1 MPQRLLDQAENT
13 LPRQEHDC
21 KDEFVTVDPFQLIV
35 LAVLGLCG
43 GALSGL
49 VGVGGGI
56 VFVPALM
63 YVAGWDITEAVAASL
78 AIIVFSSLSGTIRN
92 ARSENPVS
100 WRTAGVLSL
109 AVAPSTLIGVA
120 VSQISPDTVVELA
133 FAALLLGLAYPTA
146 KGRAEGLEAGKSV
159 PVALV
164 LIAGI
169 GIGALSGLVGVGG
182 GVLMVPLM
190 VLGMR
195 ISTKTAVSTSLA
207 VVLSAGLVG
216 ALGYIAVGVV
226 DLAELP
232 LLIVGAIVGAWV
244 GVKLRDPL
252 PDRALR
258 VGFAGFM
265 VLTALYT
272 AVGAF

>member
-1 MPQRLLDQAENT
+1 MELSQLL
-13 LPRQEHDC
+13 L
-21 KDEFVTVDPFQLIV
+21 
-35 LAVLGLCG
+35 LAVLGVCG

-56 VFVPALM
+56 VFVPALL

-78 AIIVFSSLSGTIRN
+78 AIIVFSSLSGTVRN
-92 ARSENPVS
+92 ARSEDPVS
-100 WRTAGVLSL
+100 WRTAGILSL
-109 AVAPSTLIGVA
+109 TVAPSTLIGVG
-120 VSQISPDTVVELA
+120 VSRVSPDVVVELA
-133 FAALLLGLAYPTA
+133 FAALLLALAYPTA
-146 KGRAEGLEAGKSV
+146 KGRSEGASGDRKI

-164 LIAGI
+164 LVAGV

-190 VLGMR
+190 VLGMGLN
-195 ISTKTAVSTSLA
+195 TKTAISTSLA

-216 ALGYIAVGVV
+216 SLGYIAVGVV
-226 DLAELP
+226 DLLELP
-232 LLIVGAIVGAWV
+232 PLIAGAIVGAWI
-244 GVKLRDPL
+244 GVRLRDPL

-265 VLTALYT
+265 VVTAVYT
-272 AVGAF
+272 AAGAF

>member
-1 MPQRLLDQAENT
+1 MDLSQLL
-13 LPRQEHDC
+13 L
-21 KDEFVTVDPFQLIV
+21 
-35 LAVLGLCG
+35 LALLGLCG

-56 VFVPALM
+56 VFVPALL
-63 YVAGWDITEAVAASL
+63 YVAGWNITEAVAASL

-100 WRTAGVLSL
+100 WRTAVLLSL

-120 VSQISPDTVVELA
+120 ISRVSPDVVVELA
-133 FAALLLGLAYPTA
+133 FAALLLCLAYPTA
-146 KGRAEGLEAGKSV
+146 KGRSDGVRASKNI

-164 LIAGI
+164 FAAGV

-190 VLGMR
+190 VLGMGLT
-195 ISTKTAVSTSLA
+195 TKTAISTSLA
-207 VVLSAGLVG
+207 VVLSAGVVG

-226 DLAELP
+226 DLGALP
-232 LLIVGAIVGAWV
+232 PLILGAMAGAWL
-244 GVKLRDPL
+244 GVRLRDPL

-265 VLTALYT
+265 VVTAVYT
-272 AVGAF
+272 AAGAF

>member
-1 MPQRLLDQAENT
+1 MDLSQLL
-13 LPRQEHDC
+13 L
-21 KDEFVTVDPFQLIV
+21 
-35 LAVLGLCG
+35 LALLGLCG

-56 VFVPALM
+56 VFVPALL
-63 YVAGWDITEAVAASL
+63 YVAGWNITEAVAASL
-78 AIIVFSSLSGTIRN
+78 AIIVFSSLSGTVRN
-92 ARSENPVS
+92 ARSENPVN
-100 WRTAGVLSL
+100 WRTAALLSL

-120 VSQISPDTVVELA
+120 ISRVSPDVVVELA
-133 FAALLLGLAYPTA
+133 FAALLLCLAYPTA
-146 KGRAEGLEAGKSV
+146 KGGSDGARSGKSI
-159 PVALV
+159 PVAVV
-164 LIAGI
+164 LAAGI

-190 VLGMR
+190 VLGMGLT
-195 ISTKTAVSTSLA
+195 TKTAISTSLA
-207 VVLSAGLVG
+207 VVFSAGVVG

-226 DLAELP
+226 DVAALP
-232 LLIVGAIVGAWV
+232 PLIIGAMVGAWL
-244 GVKLRDPL
+244 GVRLRDPL

-272 AVGAF
+272 AAGAF

>member
-1 MPQRLLDQAENT
+1 MDLSQLL
-13 LPRQEHDC
+13 L
-21 KDEFVTVDPFQLIV
+21 
-35 LAVLGLCG
+35 LAVLGVCG

-56 VFVPALM
+56 VFVPALL
-63 YVAGWDITEAVAASL
+63 YVAGWSITEAVAASL
-78 AIIVFSSLSGTIRN
+78 AIIVFSSLSGTLRN
-92 ARSENPVS
+92 ARSENPVN
-100 WRTAGVLSL
+100 WRTAGILSL

-120 VSQISPDTVVELA
+120 ISRVSPDVVVELA
-133 FAALLLGLAYPTA
+133 FAALLLCLAYPTA
-146 KGRAEGLEAGKSV
+146 KGRSEGMEGRENI

-164 LIAGI
+164 VIAGV

-190 VLGMR
+190 VLGMGLT
-195 ISTKTAVSTSLA
+195 TKTAISTSLA
-207 VVLSAGLVG
+207 VVFSAGLVG
-216 ALGYIAVGVV
+216 ALGYLAIGVI

-232 LLIVGAIVGAWV
+232 PLIVGAIVGAWI
-244 GVKLRDPL
+244 GVRLRDPL

-265 VLTALYT
+265 VVTALYT